1 MFNNIIA
8 IDELKKMIK
17 QEREEF
23 IRIIKGYLK
32 KREINQTKLAKE
44 INEDVKL
51 VNKVL
56 NLIVNNKKVIVK
68 ILMYLNINLMDSVA
82 LLFKLGIGLSYFDI
96 EERKWLELLSSS
108 EKVDLE
114 TIKKL

>member
-1 MFNNIIA
+1 MFNNIIS
-8 IDELKKMIK
+8 IDELRKTIK

-23 IRIIKGYLK
+23 IKLVKVYLK

-56 NLIVNNKKVIVK
+56 NLILNNKKVIVK
-68 ILMYLNINLMDSVA
+68 ILMYLNINLMDSIS
-82 LLFKLGIGLSYFDI
+82 LLFKLGIGLSYFDV
-96 EERKWLELLSSS
+96 EERIWLELLSSS
-108 EKVDLE
+108 KKVDLE
-114 TIKKL
+114 TIRNL